1 MKEAKGKWEEHMLWG
16 WGNAYFILE
25 FRAEDFRLFIAVI

>member
-16 WGNAYFILE
+16 WGMLISYWNLE
-25 FRAEDFRLFIAVI
+25 QEISVCLLQ

>member
-16 WGNAYFILE
+16 WGE
-25 FRAEDFRLFIAVI
+25 CLFHIGI